1 MSDTLQ
7 SSHADA
13 LGYATDDARTAPVR
27 PAAAP
32 SAQPWQAH
40 RFAEILNAGD
50 VAAFDMLVGPDYV
63 NHNAFAPPGPD
74 GVKAIFG
81 ALLAALADFRVTVED
96 ALVSGDRVVGRYT
109 YTGVHTGPLLG
120 YAPTGRPVTMRS
132 IDVWR
137 VGPDGRFV
145 EHWDELNTLDF
156 FQQIG
161 AATLVPPSSGAPA
174 AGAPAAAAEVRADA

>member
-1 MSDTLQ
+1 MSDTPTTMPTTVLPT
-7 SSHADA
+7 AR
-13 LGYATDDARTAPVR
+13 GTATDHGQFAPT
-27 PAAAP
+27 PNA
-32 SAQPWQAH
+32 SGWQAH

-50 VAAFDMLVGPDYV
+50 LAAFDALVAPGYV
-63 NHNAFAPPGPD
+63 NHNPFAAPGPD

-81 ALLAALADFRVTVED
+81 AFLAALSDFRVTVED
-96 ALVSGDRVVGRYT
+96 AVAVADRVVGRYT
-109 YTGVHTGPLLG
+109 YTGVHTGPLFG
-120 YAPTGRPVTMRS
+120 YAPTGRPVVMRS

-161 AATLVPPSSGAPA
+161 AAVLTAPQPAAPA
-174 AGAPAAAAEVRADA
+174 GDLADG